1 MRFGA
6 LRVERALAC
15 YEGCA
20 CMLIVVGDR
29 SVSGYANS
37 GCDWADNAFVAFAQE
52 IGQPFGEAVWS
63 QLLILAPNQVIT
75 RG

>member
-20 CMLIVVGDR
+20 CMPLVVGDR
-29 SVSGYANS
+29 GASDYANS
-37 GCDWADNAFVAFAQE
+37 GCDWADNAFVASAQE
-52 IGQPFGEAVWS
+52 IEQPFGEAVWS
-63 QLLILAPNQVIT
+63 QLMSLAPNQLIT